1 MTDDRFRSAEGAREV
16 REEYARLLSAYLP
29 DVERTV
35 VDGTHVLSAGPA
47 DAPPVVLLHGSGGT
61 SLNWATEIPRLA
73 RTHRVHA
80 LDLPG
85 EPGGT
90 VVPRLPLEPGAHAA
104 WLAGATDA
112 LGAPHAAVIGESLGG
127 WVALDYATEHP
138 TRIRSLG
145 LLVPGGLGPRRT
157 APLLVAGLLSLLG
170 RPGRRAAMRYF
181 TGWSPSNEPGLERDL
196 AVFSDLTFRAF
207 RPRTDGLPRLRRRGP
222 RPDHRAGDRRV
233 RRARQ
238 DARRSAGRSARA
250 HRLRRR
256 GRHPAR
262 RSGSP
267 CTGPRRAGDR
277 RRRVAGPRPVE
288 FASTTSAV
296 VRN

>member
-1 MTDDRFRSAEGAREV
+1 MTDDRFRSDEGASEV
-16 REEYARLLSAYLP
+16 REEYARLLSTYLP

-61 SLNWATEIPRLA
+61 SLNWATEIPLLA

-80 LDLPG
+80 VDLPG

-112 LGAPHAAVIGESLGG
+112 LDAPHAAVIGESLGG

-138 TRIRSLG
+138 TRVRSLG

-170 RPGRRAAMRYF
+170 RPGRRAALRYF
-181 TGWSPSNEPGLERDL
+181 TGWTPSDEPGLERDL
-196 AVFSDLTFRAF
+196 AAFSDLTFRAF
-207 RPRTDGLPRLRRRGP
+207 RPRTDGLPVFADDVLARITAPVTAAFGGQDKMLDGP
-222 RPDHRAGDRRV
+222 RAAAH
-233 RRARQ
+233 
-238 DARRSAGRSARA
+238 ARA
-250 HRLRRR
+250 AFGDEAVELLAGAGHLLP
-256 GRHPAR
+256 GRAER
-262 RSGSP
+262 VVAA
-267 CTGPRRAGDR
+267 AG
-277 RRRVAGPRPVE
+277 
-288 FASTTSAV
+288 
-296 VRN
+296 

>member
-1 MTDDRFRSAEGAREV
+1 MTDHRFRSDEGASEV
-16 REEYARLLSAYLP
+16 RDEYARLLSTYLP

-61 SLNWATEIPRLA
+61 SLNWATEIPLLA

-80 LDLPG
+80 VDLPG

-90 VVPRLPLEPGAHAA
+90 FVARLPLEPGAHAR
-104 WLAGATDA
+104 WLAGVTDT
-112 LGAPHAAVIGESLGG
+112 LDAPHAAVIGESLGG

-138 TRIRSLG
+138 TRVRSLG

-181 TGWSPSNEPGLERDL
+181 TGWTPSDEPGLERDL
-196 AVFSDLTFRAF
+196 AAFTDLTFRAF
-207 RPRTDGLPRLRRRGP
+207 RPRTDGLPVFADEALARITAPVTAAFGGQDKMLDGP
-222 RPDHRAGDRRV
+222 RAAAH
-233 RRARQ
+233 
-238 DARRSAGRSARA
+238 ARA
-250 HRLRRR
+250 AFGDEAVDLLAGAGHLL
-256 GRHPAR
+256 PD
-262 RSGSP
+262 
-267 CTGPRRAGDR
+267 RAE
-277 RRRVAGPRPVE
+277 RVVAAAG
-288 FASTTSAV
+288 
-296 VRN
+296 

>member
-1 MTDDRFRSAEGAREV
+1 MSDDRFRSDEDALEV
-16 REEYARLLSAYLP
+16 RDEYARLLSMYLP
-29 DVERTV
+29 DVESTV

-47 DAPPVVLLHGSGGT
+47 DSPPVVLLHGSGGT

-104 WLAGATDA
+104 WLASVTDA

-138 TRIRSLG
+138 ARVRSLG
-145 LLVPGGLGPRRT
+145 LLAPGGLGPRRT

-181 TGWSPSNEPGLERDL
+181 TGWSPSDEPGLERDI
-196 AVFSDLTFRAF
+196 AAFSDLTFRAF
-207 RPRTDGLPRLRRRGP
+207 RPRTDGLPVFADDALARITAPVTAAFGEQDRMLDGP
-222 RPDHRAGDRRV
+222 RGAAHARVVFGDEAVALLAGAGHLLPDRADRV
-233 RRARQ
+233 IA
-238 DARRSAGRSARA
+238 AAG
-250 HRLRRR
+250 
-256 GRHPAR
+256 
-262 RSGSP
+262 
-267 CTGPRRAGDR
+267 
-277 RRRVAGPRPVE
+277 
-288 FASTTSAV
+288 
-296 VRN
+296 